1 MIKHLASDPGEGAI
15 IDTNHFSFSVLTL
28 RICEITLN
36 RCCYICTFH
45 LAYELFTTQPSH
57 LLTLHIPLSYSP
69 FRCILILLLTYMYRT
84 FLILALS
91 PLLQ

>member
-1 MIKHLASDPGEGAI
+1 MIKHLASDPGEGTI
-15 IDTNHFSFSVLTL
+15 IDTNHFSFSVLTP

-45 LAYELFTTQPSH
+45 LVSELFTTQPSQ

-69 FRCILILLLTYMYRT
+69 FRCLLILLLTLLLSH
-84 FLILALS
+84 FS
-91 PLLQ
+91 PLTIATVI